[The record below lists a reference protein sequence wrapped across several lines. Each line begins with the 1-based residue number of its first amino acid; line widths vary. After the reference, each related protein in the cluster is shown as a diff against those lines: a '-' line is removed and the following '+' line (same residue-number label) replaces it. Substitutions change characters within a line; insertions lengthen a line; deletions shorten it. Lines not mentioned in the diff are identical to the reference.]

1 MQRWNLP
8 DGWVISRRPAHEA
21 LVSEADVIAA
31 QDVSARRGPVARS
44 EVGLPVQRRYL
55 LSGLLTCGTCGR
67 RMESA
72 WSNGK
77 AAYRCRRGSTMA
89 SAPDLAQPRNAYV
102 REDRILPHLPAPH
115 LLLIGTAGERHRRR
129 TRNGVDTRCQ
139 AMPEVTPLVL
149 AAEFSLDS
157 DAPSRRPT
165 VPAPVASTRPKVTIC
180 MHAARASSP
189 LLSTKGCDKKGGFH
203 AERHEMRTRHSPG
216 ITRRAAERLLDGA
229 TGSGPEHLSQVLSA
243 AAASA
248 REGELA
254 GERTALAAFEASP
267 PFEARP
273 LSHAVTPRKRKMP
286 NLPLVN
292 LISVKVV
299 AWSLA
304 GLVAAGGAA
313 TAGTVAFSG
322 SGSTSTGN
330 AGAAAAGQVQGTSP
344 GATAPGNVSTPAN
357 SSASTGSS
365 DASALTPVQLCTEL
379 TTRVQSTL
387 GDAVGTADKAALASV
402 LANPAVSQVL
412 STPPV
417 SALLT
422 TVGNAT
428 AVPDYCGLVLALPT
442 VPMPNAFTQ
451 LPASV
456 LNQALSA
463 LPATDLAGVLNS
475 LPTDELSQTLG
486 ELSPTQLSSVFTTLS
501 PGAAGSVL
509 STLPASSLGNV
520 LTTLPASTVT
530 SLLPGLPTGDLTQV
544 LTTLPN
550 AATGTVLSELPATDL
565 TQVLTALPSSAL
577 GNVFTGLPTSDLGE
591 MLTALPSSALGN
603 VLTAL
608 PAPTLGSVLTQL
620 PAGNLSR
627 VLSTLPTSGLS
638 GVLGALPAGDL
649 SSVLTTL
656 PSSTVGSLMGS
667 LPSSTA
673 SQILGKLPASVLNGL
688 RGVLPPSILS
698 PLPL

>member
-1 MQRWNLP
+1 
-8 DGWVISRRPAHEA
+8 
-21 LVSEADVIAA
+21 
-31 QDVSARRGPVARS
+31 
-44 EVGLPVQRRYL
+44 
-55 LSGLLTCGTCGR
+55 
-67 RMESA
+67 
-72 WSNGK
+72 
-77 AAYRCRRGSTMA
+77 
-89 SAPDLAQPRNAYV
+89 
-102 REDRILPHLPAPH
+102 
-115 LLLIGTAGERHRRR
+115 
-129 TRNGVDTRCQ
+129 
-139 AMPEVTPLVL
+139 
-149 AAEFSLDS
+149 
-157 DAPSRRPT
+157 
-165 VPAPVASTRPKVTIC
+165 
-180 MHAARASSP
+180 
-189 LLSTKGCDKKGGFH
+189 
-203 AERHEMRTRHSPG
+203 MRTRHSPG

-286 NLPLVN
+286 NLPLVS
-292 LISVKVV
+292 LISVKAV

-304 GLVAAGGAA
+304 GLVAAGGVA

-330 AGAAAAGQVQGTSP
+330 AGAAAAGQVQGAGP
-344 GATAPGNVSTPAN
+344 GASAPGNVATPAN
-357 SSASTGSS
+357 STGSS
-365 DASALTPVQLCTEL
+365 DASPLTPVQLCTGL
-379 TTRVQSTL
+379 TTRVQSTI

-442 VPMPNAFTQ
+442 VPVPNAFTQ

-509 STLPASSLGNV
+509 STLPASSLG
-520 LTTLPASTVT
+520 
-530 SLLPGLPTGDLTQV
+530 
-544 LTTLPN
+544 
-550 AATGTVLSELPATDL
+550 
-565 TQVLTALPSSAL
+565 
-577 GNVFTGLPTSDLGE
+577 
-591 MLTALPSSALGN
+591 
-603 VLTAL
+603 
-608 PAPTLGSVLTQL
+608 
-620 PAGNLSR
+620 
-627 VLSTLPTSGLS
+627 
-638 GVLGALPAGDL
+638 
-649 SSVLTTL
+649 SVLTTA
-656 PSSTVGSLMGS
+656 PSVHGH
-667 LPSSTA
+667 
-673 SQILGKLPASVLNGL
+673 QPASRPADRRPDSGPDRPAERCDGNRPFRASGD
-688 RGVLPPSILS
+688 
-698 PLPL
+698 